1 MSLALLN
8 LDAAALRSLF
18 ERQELTSVE
27 LVKQVLAQIERHDK
41 KGAKLNAM
49 IAVAPEKDLLR
60 RAAELDEE
68 RRAGKLR
75 SRLHGIPLLVK
86 VSGIRYF
93 ELLFAN
99 TERRMLSIRILI
111 SAWVLRVVVLRW
123 QMPDLAKVRQS
134 LSRWVDQASYVEITI
149 LMTAVDAGW
158 AFDNR

>member
-68 RRAGKLR
+68 RCEGEVR

-86 VSGIRYF
+86 VSKILPLGSS
-93 ELLFAN
+93 FAD
-99 TERRMLSIRILI
+99 TERRMLSIRTLI
-111 SAWVLRVVVLRW
+111 SAWVLRVEVLRW
-123 QMPDLAKVRQS
+123 QMPDRAKVRRS
-134 LSRWVDQASYVEITI
+134 SSRWVDQASYVEISM
-149 LMTAVDAGW
+149 LMTAVDGGW
-158 AFDNR
+158 ASGNR